1 MNQRYDVVDELAAD
15 VSYFGPYAEAVAAG
29 TSEVDVIEYAR
40 QTNNRY
46 RAQQG
51 GGVFVPVNCRRY
63 GSVNGAP
70 LPTGAEGNTGLFHPT
85 RDFDLAPTTHGGL
98 RNQGGLAM
106 PLPYRKL
113 LKPVFMERGI
123 PIGMR
128 LELQDNYHYQQFLR
142 QMSISENQSGA
153 NLATITID
161 ANLTGLSTAPGA
173 VAVMPELTLDQG
185 ANQFSGQQV
194 TTSRVLMKGG
204 CIKFA
209 ILIKG
214 FEVWGPWKQYIP
226 QAMSDYVNMA
236 SNAPQLP

>member
-1 MNQRYDVVDELAAD
+1 
-15 VSYFGPYAEAVAAG
+15 
-29 TSEVDVIEYAR
+29 
-40 QTNNRY
+40 
-46 RAQQG
+46 
-51 GGVFVPVNCRRY
+51 
-63 GSVNGAP
+63 
-70 LPTGAEGNTGLFHPT
+70 
-85 RDFDLAPTTHGGL
+85 
-98 RNQGGLAM
+98 
-106 PLPYRKL
+106 
-113 LKPVFMERGI
+113 
-123 PIGMR
+123 
-128 LELQDNYHYQQFLR
+128 
-142 QMSISENQSGA
+142 MSISENQSGA